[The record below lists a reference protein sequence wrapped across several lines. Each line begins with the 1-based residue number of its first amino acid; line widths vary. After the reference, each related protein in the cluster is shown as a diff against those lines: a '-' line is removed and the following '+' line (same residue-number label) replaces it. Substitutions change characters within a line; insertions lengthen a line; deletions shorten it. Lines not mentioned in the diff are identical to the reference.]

1 MSMARVDPIRT
12 EPAST
17 VQPAG
22 RWTRDRALRLD
33 ESIRMSSTHSY
44 VLDGVG
50 MIRGAAAQIPNLR
63 FAGAEHAMRTTLI
76 NPADEAHLD
85 RFGFAVVDFLDERL
99 IEELSAVHDEIGEAP
114 DDPGMA
120 LYFGFHSKSTDYKWR
135 AHNRLSEMLAAKAA
149 ETFDRHDIYLAI
161 FITKWPGP
169 NSGFGPHQ
177 DPTLLDERSFRGVTL
192 WAPLTATGRSESGID
207 NGMLHVVPG
216 SHRFAQYARVRDVNQ
231 WIYADVESEILT
243 KHGVGIPTRP
253 GEAIVFDD
261 RLIHYSAPNATDT
274 PRVVV
279 SLGVRPQETT
289 CVLVRA
295 NDAGSM
301 SLYEVEDASFID
313 VTASAQHLWL
323 PDGEPIATLDP
334 PPAQM
339 SAADFAAH
347 CEAVERPACVVEPTR
362 IEPSAGKVSVDPD
375 LFCAFCGATED
386 LVDPDRSGKGKA
398 QLQCRSC
405 RNERELALTTPLPE
419 VGYTIAKPIS
429 PAALD
434 RCRAL
439 AAAHSGV
446 MNAPYWSSNVHASR
460 AEAGAIDAEL
470 TEVIGNELAAAL
482 PGYRPFIGALIAK
495 CAAEGSYVDIHQDWT
510 YTDERTHRCVLA
522 WIPLTDVDEHNGGL
536 FVIDH
541 SHRWTD
547 GIRPGDTFVESPT
560 SGIQEELWAMAEPVA
575 LAAGQPLLYDPA
587 LLHGSTPNGSDALR
601 VAVAVGFAPI
611 GADLVHFQHDES
623 GTLHGF
629 AIDASYFTADP
640 YRSVPHDCAPVTPW
654 ARTVSER
661 DVIRAATSHPTSS
674 ASNAAEPEGPIV
686 QPDKTSGAAGQRA
699 TSRADGRVVASKTLD
714 RRLRIDGFVKFK
726 LLDDAIALR
735 LRRWFLEHHQ
745 SGTGFHADLTSTD
758 VAYRMAV
765 RDEAAPAVADA
776 IRHWFPGYEPFLYN
790 YVVKWPGEHS
800 ELYLH
805 QDWMYVDERKGA
817 STFVVWIP
825 LQDVTGHNGQIQVLR
840 GSHLFD
846 RSLRG
851 TDLTADWVDD
861 DDLVRPH
868 LEAVPAETGEA
879 VVMNNALVHCSYPNN
894 TEEPRAV
901 LAVGIK
907 PIGEPL
913 VYFRRHD
920 DSTAYRY
927 NIDAEFLYRYTPAQ
941 LHAEPP
947 VGLRPSEHIL
957 RIDGGTS
964 PQTIRSLLTTRDS
977 MGHRIRRMLE
987 RFR

>member
-22 RWTRDRALRLD
+22 RRTRDRTLRLD
-33 ESIRMSSTHSY
+33 ESLRMFSTY
-44 VLDGVG
+44 ECVLDGVG
-50 MIRGAAAQIPNLR
+50 MIRGAAAQTPNLR

-231 WIYADVESEILT
+231 WIYAEVESEILT

-295 NDAGSM
+295 NDAGAM

-398 QLQCRSC
+398 QLQCNACRS
-405 RNERELALTTPLPE
+405 EREAETARTLLVAPTTW
-419 VGYTIAKPIS
+419 
-429 PAALD
+429 
-434 RCRAL
+434 
-439 AAAHSGV
+439 
-446 MNAPYWSSNVHASR
+446 APTGKS
-460 AEAGAIDAEL
+460 
-470 TEVIGNELAAAL
+470 
-482 PGYRPFIGALIAK
+482 
-495 CAAEGSYVDIHQDWT
+495 
-510 YTDERTHRCVLA
+510 
-522 WIPLTDVDEHNGGL
+522 IPKAV
-536 FVIDH
+536 
-541 SHRWTD
+541 
-547 GIRPGDTFVESPT
+547 PPT
-560 SGIQEELWAMAEPVA
+560 SV
-575 LAAGQPLLYDPA
+575 
-587 LLHGSTPNGSDALR
+587 LR
-601 VAVAVGFAPI
+601 S
-611 GADLVHFQHDES
+611 L
-623 GTLHGF
+623 
-629 AIDASYFTADP
+629 
-640 YRSVPHDCAPVTPW
+640 
-654 ARTVSER
+654 
-661 DVIRAATSHPTSS
+661 RA
-674 ASNAAEPEGPIV
+674 
-686 QPDKTSGAAGQRA
+686 
-699 TSRADGRVVASKTLD
+699 D
-714 RRLRIDGFVKFK
+714 RRLRKYGFSTMPLIDPTTAGNLRTWYLERHAEGIGFV
-726 LLDDAIALR
+726 
-735 LRRWFLEHHQ
+735 
-745 SGTGFHADLTSTD
+745 ADLNDDDGMYRRD
-758 VAYRMAV
+758 VRQV
-765 RDEAAPAVADA
+765 LGPSLDQRLTAAF
-776 IRHWFPGYEPFLYN
+776 RGYEPFLYN
-790 YVVKWPGEHS
+790 FLCKWPGPES
-800 ELYLH
+800 TLYLH
-805 QDWMYVDERKGA
+805 QDWMYIDERPER

-825 LQDVTGHNGQIQVLR
+825 LQDVLGHNGQLQVLR
-840 GSHLFD
+840 GSHRLD

-851 TDLTADWVDD
+851 TDLTADWIDHD
-861 DDLVRPH
+861 GIIRPR
-868 LEAVPAETGEA
+868 LESVPVGVGTAVI
-879 VVMNNALVHCSYPNN
+879 MNNSLVHCSYPNN
-894 TEEPRAV
+894 TSEPRVVA
-901 LAVGIK
+901 AVGMRPRK
-907 PIGEPL
+907 DQL
-913 VYFRRHD
+913 NYFRRSAKD
-920 DSTAYRY
+920 EATRY
-927 NIDAEFLYRYTPAQ
+927 EVTEDFFCEYTPAHLFEQ
-941 LHAEPP
+941 PP
-947 VGLRPSEHIL
+947 KRFATPVERI
-957 RIDGGTS
+957 RID
-964 PQTIRSLLTTRDS
+964 PPALTEQQLARALD
-977 MGHRIRRMLE
+977 GL
-987 RFR
+987 